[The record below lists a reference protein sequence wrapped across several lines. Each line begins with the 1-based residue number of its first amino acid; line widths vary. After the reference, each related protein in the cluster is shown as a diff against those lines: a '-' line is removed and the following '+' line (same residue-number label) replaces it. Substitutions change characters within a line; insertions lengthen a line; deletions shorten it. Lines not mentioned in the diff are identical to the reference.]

1 MNKLLISILIIL
13 LNNSCNTVQNRDK
26 ESYIKEDELINQ
38 LFWELII
45 TIPPCNNQNM
55 SQEENEIYWS
65 EHYSEM
71 ESGKFEV
78 YLKDSLII
86 PDKNEFD
93 PIDTS
98 TESGKLLTDF
108 LAGLP
113 KESRRFEVPKNPSIF
128 NIRIISDLQTDTSI
142 KSLVANDNFLAELKF
157 SRVTFDAEN
166 NKAFFTQSIRRNE
179 CYNVYLIC
187 AQYQQNNWR
196 VMRKINVHHY

>member
-38 LFWELII
+38 LLWELII

-65 EHYSEM
+65 EYYSEM

-78 YLKDSLII
+78 YMKDSLII

-113 KESRRFEVPKNPSIF
+113 KESRKFEVPKNPSIF
-128 NIRIISDLQTDTSI
+128 NIRIITDFQTDPSI
-142 KSLVANDNFLAELKF
+142 KSMVANENFLAELRF

-187 AQYQQNNWR
+187 AQYQQSNWR
-196 VMRKINVHHY
+196 VMRKINVHQN